1 MSKTKHT
8 VVFEADTRAI
18 RKELSELEARAK
30 KLQPA
35 FRVFLQRT
43 RSKKSCVCIVSASNG
58 KLVLKGE
65 PINRT
70 IDAVKVGQS
79 LIEAMGG
86 EPYVIEVLPWDH
98 KWPTNAGP
106 KKKT

>member
-1 MSKTKHT
+1 MKYK
-8 VVFEADTRAI
+8 VVI
-18 RKELSELEARAK
+18 
-30 KLQPA
+30 
-35 FRVFLQRT
+35 QRT

-70 IDAVKVGQS
+70 IDAVRVGQS

-86 EPYVIEVLPWDH
+86 PAYVIEVLPWNH
-98 KWPTNAGP
+98 QWPSNAGP
-106 KKKT
+106 KKRA